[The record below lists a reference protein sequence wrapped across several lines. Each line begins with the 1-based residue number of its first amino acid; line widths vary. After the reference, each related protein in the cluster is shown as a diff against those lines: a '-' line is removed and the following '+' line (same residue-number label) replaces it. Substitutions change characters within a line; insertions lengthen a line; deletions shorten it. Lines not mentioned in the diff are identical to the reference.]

1 MTNTTTGAISTNT
14 GVGGGTSIGKVD
26 ISGSEMC
33 IEGKNIKVE
42 TNFITMYDGM
52 CDIYFEN

>member
-1 MTNTTTGAISTNT
+1 M
-14 GVGGGTSIGKVD
+14 GKVD
-26 ISGSEMC
+26 IRGSEMC

-52 CDIYFEN
+52 CDVSFGN